1 MATHI
6 PTPDIEPST
15 IVSTDF
21 HKFEGGFVIDLP
33 CVITID
39 NTLFVKDDYTL
50 VDFTDNFGFIDTA
63 VKFIDA
69 SLRGY
74 EVTVVLLD
82 SKKGELIIR
91 KHRLG
96 NDKLPCHWILT
107 DLFTNPEDNKDDLLE
122 FCF

>member
-1 MATHI
+1 MTTHR
-6 PTPDIEPST
+6 PTPDTEPST

-21 HKFEGGFVIDLP
+21 HQFEGGFVIDLP
-33 CVITID
+33 CIITID

-50 VDFTDNFGFIDTA
+50 VSFTDINGGFIERK
-63 VKFIDA
+63 VKIIDA
-69 SLRGY
+69 SLRGF

-82 SKKGELIIR
+82 LESGELIKR

-96 NDKLPCHWILT
+96 NDDLPCDWVLT
-107 DLFTNPEDNKDDLLE
+107 DLFNTKDNKDDLLE